1 MRNSRRR
8 KPPAAG
14 KGRPKG
20 ALNKTTREVKNFAV
34 QFLASRAY
42 MTSAKKRV
50 LKGDA
55 PHLETLW
62 HHYAYGKP
70 KETVLLQGA
79 IPPFVVRVEG
89 E

>member
-1 MRNSRRR
+1 MRSR
-8 KPPAAG
+8 PPAAG

-20 ALNKTTREVKNFAV
+20 ALNKTTREIKTFALK
-34 QFLASRAY
+34 FLCSTDYIA
-42 MTSAKKRV
+42 SAKARV
-50 LKGDA
+50 LSGDA

-70 KETVLLQGA
+70 KESLQISGD
-79 IPPFVVRVEG
+79 IPPFILKLDG